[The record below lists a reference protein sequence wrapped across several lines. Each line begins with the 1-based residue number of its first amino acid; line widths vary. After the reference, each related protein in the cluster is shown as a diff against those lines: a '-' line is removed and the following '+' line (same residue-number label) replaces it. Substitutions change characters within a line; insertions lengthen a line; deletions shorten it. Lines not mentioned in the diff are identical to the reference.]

1 MNTEY
6 KFMQVNYPNNAKKSV
21 VWAMFRSALDEDC
34 TEIKMRNGALAK
46 TFEASKKKE
55 VASVFDGVRV
65 GKKGTEE
72 PNGKYIKF
80 PDGSS
85 ARY

>member
-21 VWAMFRSALDEDC
+21 VWAMFRSALTEDC
-34 TEIKMRNGALAK
+34 MEIHTRNGALAK
-46 TFEASKKKE
+46 TFETSKKKE
-55 VASVFDGVRV
+55 VASVFEGVRV
-65 GKKGTEE
+65 GKEGKEE
-72 PNGKYIKF
+72 NNGKYIKF